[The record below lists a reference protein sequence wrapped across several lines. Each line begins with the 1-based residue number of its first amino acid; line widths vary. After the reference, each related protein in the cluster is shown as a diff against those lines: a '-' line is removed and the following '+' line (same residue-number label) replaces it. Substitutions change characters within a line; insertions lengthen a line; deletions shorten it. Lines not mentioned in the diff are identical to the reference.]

1 MPTIDERLA
10 RLHRDAPLT
19 DVHAHPSLKAFLF
32 GRNLWRHYRSGSTF
46 NPFSSRSDLASL
58 ARGGVRVLWSAHY
71 VPERE
76 IFRDCWLASVASW
89 FVPSL
94 RRLQRGS
101 PFDSL
106 LDMMATLEREAAR
119 RPDRA
124 GIARSLKE
132 LDEHRREN
140 RIALVHTV
148 EGLHALGGNADRLDK
163 LAELGVAMVTLS
175 HFYDNNIAAQVDGI
189 PKDMAIRGLCAFE
202 FGLGRRP
209 VLTDL
214 GRTMLRRMQHLRIL
228 VDVTHLSAAARAAV
242 FNEVATDR
250 PIVASHIGVQ
260 RFRRDPYNLHDD
272 EIREIARRGG
282 AVGVIFMPYWLSTD
296 HAGKDGLT
304 LIGDTMEHIASV
316 TGSWSHVM
324 IGTDFDGF
332 TTPPRAVADASRLPT
347 VTDMLFERGVSEADV
362 LKALGGNALRV
373 LQESWR

>member
-1 MPTIDERLA
+1 MPPTDERLE

-32 GRNLWRHYRSGSTF
+32 RRNLWRHYRSGSTF
-46 NPFSSRSDLASL
+46 NPFSSRSDFASL

-76 IFRDCWLASVASW
+76 IFRDCWLASVAGW

-94 RRLQRGS
+94 QRLRKGS
-101 PFDSL
+101 TFDSL
-106 LDMMATLEREAAR
+106 LEMMTALEREVAR
-119 RPDRA
+119 HPDRA
-124 GIARSLKE
+124 GIAKSLRE
-132 LDEHRREN
+132 LNEHRRED

-148 EGLHALGGNADRLDK
+148 EGLHAVGGDVDRLDT

-175 HFYDNNIAAQVDGI
+175 HFYDNNIAAHVDGI
-189 PKDMAIRGLCAFE
+189 PKDMAIRGLCAFQ
-202 FGLGRRP
+202 FGIGRRP

-214 GRTMLRRMQHLRIL
+214 GRTMLRRMQRLGIL

-242 FNEVATDR
+242 FNEVAADR

-260 RFRRDPYNLHDD
+260 HFRADPYNLHDD

-282 AVGVIFMPYWLSTD
+282 AVGVIFMPYWLSGD
-296 HAGKDGLT
+296 HAGRDGLA

-332 TTPPRAVADASRLPT
+332 TAPPRAVADASRLPA
-347 VTDMLFERGVSEADV
+347 VTGMLLERGVTEPDV
-362 LKALGGNALRV
+362 LKVLGTNALRV